1 MNAKQM
7 PETKQAE
14 RCANTNP
21 ALTNPN
27 SHERKV
33 SMNMEQTTPMINLP
47 VAAAGGVTMS
57 SREIAELCEKNHA
70 DVLRDIRV
78 MLDQLGVVASSFA
91 GNYVAVNGKANPCF
105 HLPKDLTLTLVS
117 GYNVVLRKRIIDRW
131 LELEG
136 QGRPAAIDVRDPGQL
151 ALIASQLIEVTQEQ
165 AKQIEAMQHTVQ
177 AHERLCEA
185 EGSFCITDAAKT
197 LGIAPGTMFD
207 WLRNHRW
214 IFKRDGSKGWLAYAD
229 RLAAG
234 VMEHRVITGTRPDG
248 SEWIGTQVRV
258 TAKGLSALAK
268 VIVPT
273 AKLIGGTAQ

>member
-1 MNAKQM
+1 MRTTQ

-27 SHERKV
+27 THERKV

-57 SREIAELCEKNHA
+57 SREIAELCEKQHQH
-70 DVLRDIRV
+70 VRRDIEA
-78 MLDQLGVVASSFA
+78 MCAALQIDPSSFGRIYKDA
-91 GNYVAVNGKANPCF
+91 RNRDQAEYR
-105 HLPKDLTLTLVS
+105 LPKDLTLTLVS

-136 QGRPAAIDVRDPGQL
+136 QRRPAAIDVRDPGQL

-165 AKQIEAMQHTVQ
+165 AKRIDAMQHTVQ

-207 WLRNHRW
+207 WLHNHRW

>member
-1 MNAKQM
+1 MRTTQ

-27 SHERKV
+27 THERKV
-33 SMNMEQTTPMINLP
+33 SMNMEQTAPMINLP
-47 VAAAGGVTMS
+47 LAAGGGVTMS
-57 SREIAELCEKNHA
+57 SREIAELCEKQHQH
-70 DVLRDIRV
+70 VRRDIKT
-78 MLDQLGVVASSFA
+78 MLDQLELDEG
-91 GNYVAVNGKANPCF
+91 GYVQNWTHPQNGQTYAEYC
-105 HLPKDLTLTLVS
+105 LPKDLTLTLVS

-165 AKQIEAMQHTVQ
+165 AKQIEAMQGTVQ

-185 EGSFCITDAAKT
+185 GGSFCISDAAKT

-214 IFKRDGSKGWLAYAD
+214 IFKRDGSKEWTAYAD

-234 VMEHRVITGTRPDG
+234 MMEHRVITGTRPDG
-248 SEWIGTQVRV
+248 SEWIGTQARI

-268 VIVPT
+268 LIVPT

>member
-1 MNAKQM
+1 MQQ

-27 SHERKV
+27 THERKV
-33 SMNMEQTTPMINLP
+33 SMNMEQTTPLINLP

-57 SREIAELCEKNHA
+57 SREIAELCEKQHQH
-70 DVLRDIRV
+70 VRRDIES
-78 MLDQLGVVASSFA
+78 MCAALQIDPSSFGRIYKDA
-91 GNYVAVNGKANPCF
+91 RNRDQAEYR
-105 HLPKDLTLTLVS
+105 LPKDLTLTLVS

-165 AKQIEAMQHTVQ
+165 AKQIEAMQDTVQ

-197 LGIAPGTMFD
+197 LGIRRKDMFD
-207 WLRNHRW
+207 WLHIHGW
-214 IFKRDGSKGWLAYAD
+214 IFKRGEADEWVAYAN

-234 VMEHRVITGTRPDG
+234 VMEHRVTTYTRPDG
-248 SEWIGTQVRV
+248 TEKVVTQARV
-258 TAKGLSALAK
+258 TAKGLSVLAK
-268 VIVPT
+268 VIFPT